1 MCKRHAGLTED
12 EYVQWAQDEAD
23 GLRAFVGLLSALALV
38 LFVVGIAV
46 ATILLAVR

>member
-12 EYVQWAQDEAD
+12 EYTQWAQDEAD